1 MSNISSHDLP
11 YHLLRIELRVVRG
24 KEEEGDSRIVFQVSL
39 YDLCMMEADIIQYD
53 DDMPSRIS
61 CTDRIKKLLKGLR
74 IAHIRNL
81 SYQIPRL
88 QIHRAKQGL
97 AFLLP
102 KVHRDYGLYSLQRP
116 HTGQGGH

>member
-1 MSNISSHDLP
+1 MLQVCGN
-11 YHLLRIELRVVRG
+11 HLGMVEAH
-24 KEEEGDSRIVFQVSL
+24 IV
-39 YDLCMMEADIIQYD
+39 QYD
-53 DDMPSRIS
+53 GQMPAWVSGAY
-61 CTDRIKKLLKGLR
+61 TIKKLLKGLR